1 MRDEI
6 ETVIRDIGSYKNHLI
21 TLLQNSQEICELLL
35 GDNYSDEDVDNMVY
49 DQLYPYLYVDET
61 QTEVKSYLCFEVD
74 IPRIATATIKDMK
87 IIIWAYCHKAC
98 MKYAVKGYLGTRVD
112 ILADMV
118 ERVFHD
124 SRDFGIGKLRL
135 ESVTYFFPNSKYYG
149 RQMIYTIPDF
159 AVKDLER
166 LVTNK
171 P

>member
-1 MRDEI
+1 MIDEI
-6 ETVIRDIGSYKNHLI
+6 KTVIRDIGSYKNHLI

-166 LVTNK
+166 LVTKK